1 MDFLSSMVGLVPWQE
16 LARFAASC
24 FVAVVCGLIIGIER
38 ESKGKPAGLRTLV
51 LICLGSTLFVE
62 VSVLISAKVGD
73 PGRVAAQIVT
83 GIGFLGAGAIVQKS
97 EQGYVAGLTTA
108 ASIWVTAAVGML
120 VGLNHYVLAIS
131 GVSIVV
137 IALRLLGALEGY
149 LFYDSVVDQKK
160 ILFESNFGKTKWEI
174 MGYLEDNMLR
184 PDEYVF
190 FSGAHGRPYLELKYV
205 HKNRNHRA
213 FLAQVATLPQI
224 LEIT

>member
-1 MDFLSSMVGLVPWQE
+1 
-16 LARFAASC
+16 
-24 FVAVVCGLIIGIER
+24 
-38 ESKGKPAGLRTLV
+38 
-51 LICLGSTLFVE
+51 
-62 VSVLISAKVGD
+62 
-73 PGRVAAQIVT
+73 VAAQIVT

-120 VGLNHYVLAIS
+120 VGLNYYMLAIA

-137 IALRLLGALEGY
+137 LALRVLGALESY
-149 LFYDSVVDQKK
+149 LFYDSNVEQKR
-160 ILFESNFGKTKWEI
+160 ILFEPNFGKTKWEI
-174 MGYLEDNMLR
+174 MGYLEENMLR

-190 FSGAHGRPYLELKYV
+190 FNGSQGRPYLELRYV